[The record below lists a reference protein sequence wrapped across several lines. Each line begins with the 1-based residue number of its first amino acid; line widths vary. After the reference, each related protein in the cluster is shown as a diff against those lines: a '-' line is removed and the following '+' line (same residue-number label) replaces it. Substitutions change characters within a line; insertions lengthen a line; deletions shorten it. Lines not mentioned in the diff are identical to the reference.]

1 VVAVRLAD
9 LAAVEG
15 VDGARVLVPT
25 GSGRVRDGD
34 LVAWCTVATVAPAVL
49 DADGHLGAEGWL
61 PDHARL
67 GVLEAHLGEG
77 TVEQVVA
84 ASGDR
89 PEQRQRLMSLPLV
102 ARLVLAM
109 TLLPQASYVEALAQ
123 LVGILPR
130 LPWARAW
137 QVPSATVIT
146 QWRRRLGVA
155 AMRAIFARVAGPI
168 VAATDPAGLWHGLR
182 VCALDG
188 CQVRVP
194 DTPGNRAA
202 FGSSGTTDDSSPF
215 PLVRLVIATARAGRA
230 LLAAAFDASR
240 VGEQT
245 LTTRLVTDH
254 PHLFTDDYLYVVDR
268 NFLGFDLIDAIHQ
281 GGRGAQL
288 VMRVRDGIKLPVLQ
302 RLSDGSYLSYLRSRD
317 GRRRLTVRVVEYDV
331 TLPDGGGVS
340 ELFCLATTLLD
351 PQRYPVVE
359 IAEVYRQRWS
369 ASETTLGENKSTI
382 TDAGPSRGPIL
393 RSAEPDLVRQEIWAW
408 LAATQLVRRSAHAA
422 ATATTAR
429 VSTDRVSFTT
439 VRREATRSM
448 AQSLVTATSSPAALA
463 DAADRAARGALSNLV
478 TVDRDRHSPRRQKHR
493 PKFPHTAT
501 TKPIT
506 RGPLTLNLNKPP
518 QPDT

>member
-1 VVAVRLAD
+1 LAGGVVAVRLAD
-9 LAAVEG
+9 LAAVES

-34 LVAWCTVATVAPAVL
+34 LVAWCTVTTVAPAVL
-49 DADGHLGAEGWL
+49 DAHGRLGADGWL

-67 GVLEAHLGEG
+67 SVLEAHLGEG
-77 TVEQVVA
+77 TVEEVVA
-84 ASGDR
+84 ACGGR

-155 AMRAIFARVAGPI
+155 AMRTIFARIAGPI

-194 DTPGNRAA
+194 DTPDNRAA
-202 FGSSGTTDDSSPF
+202 FGSCGTTDDAGPF

-245 LTTRLVTDH
+245 LTTRLVTDQ
-254 PHLFTDDYLYVVDR
+254 PHLFTNDYLYVVDR
-268 NFLGFDLIDAIHQ
+268 NFLGFDLIDVIHQ
-281 GGRGAQL
+281 SGRGGGA
-288 VMRVRDGIKLPVLQ
+288 
-302 RLSDGSYLSYLRSRD
+302 RS
-317 GRRRLTVRVVEYDV
+317 V
-331 TLPDGGGVS
+331 
-340 ELFCLATTLLD
+340 
-351 PQRYPVVE
+351 
-359 IAEVYRQRWS
+359 
-369 ASETTLGENKSTI
+369 
-382 TDAGPSRGPIL
+382 
-393 RSAEPDLVRQEIWAW
+393 
-408 LAATQLVRRSAHAA
+408 
-422 ATATTAR
+422 AR
-429 VSTDRVSFTT
+429 
-439 VRREATRSM
+439 
-448 AQSLVTATSSPAALA
+448 
-463 DAADRAARGALSNLV
+463 
-478 TVDRDRHSPRRQKHR
+478 
-493 PKFPHTAT
+493 
-501 TKPIT
+501 
-506 RGPLTLNLNKPP
+506 
-518 QPDT
+518 